1 MMTSHG
7 NADLPFGGSDDA
19 NREIGVPG
27 AKASAIKII
36 NS

>member
-1 MMTSHG
+1 MMTTPG
-7 NADLPFGGSDDA
+7 NANLPIGVVRSA
-19 NREIGVPG
+19 NRDIGVPG